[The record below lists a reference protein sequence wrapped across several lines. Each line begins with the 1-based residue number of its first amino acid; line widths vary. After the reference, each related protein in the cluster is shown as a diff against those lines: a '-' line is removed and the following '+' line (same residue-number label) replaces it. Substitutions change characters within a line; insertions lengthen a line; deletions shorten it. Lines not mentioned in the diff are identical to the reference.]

1 MFDSPR
7 TIGRALHAHLHFG
20 TDTRLHAQQGIPLG
34 GWLGEAR
41 HECWIE
47 WGSWQIGFVWR
58 GASAGFSRVWM
69 CEAPPREVGGE
80 VVALVVEPGGRK
92 RRAAVIAAPV
102 LVGHVVRAAG
112 AAELQVVRVT
122 ERVGSAA
129 FHQIYGQLMS
139 ESSAVRIIVQHSPAA
154 RTFRWLCVQY
164 FASREFKSLE
174 ARTQYVRRR
183 IFESMF
189 DERIAP
195 GAQETFADF
204 PVSRLSPT
212 ALEILRDRKD
222 GLPEAANGRVKALR
236 AVFTWSKHKK
246 LVQSNIAN
254 DVEYLG
260 TSSEGWHSWEPVE
273 LEKFE
278 QRHTAGTKA
287 RLAIDLLQYTG
298 ASRSDVVTLGHDNV
312 RGESFGSGEPRR
324 ASRSNCRWW
333 TNLGRLLRHAPLSG
347 RTRFSLPSSASHSR
361 QLDLVTGSAIVAM
374 RPACP
379 TSPDVL
385 FSTDAPTIDL

>member
-1 MFDSPR
+1 
-7 TIGRALHAHLHFG
+7 
-20 TDTRLHAQQGIPLG
+20 
-34 GWLGEAR
+34 
-41 HECWIE
+41 
-47 WGSWQIGFVWR
+47 
-58 GASAGFSRVWM
+58 M

-312 RGESFGSGEPRR
+312 RGEVIRFRR
-324 ASRSNCRWW
+324 AKTGIPVELPMVDELRATIETCPVVG
-333 TNLGRLLRHAPLSG
+333 TNTFLVTQFGKPFTAAGFGNWFRDRCNEAGLPQCSAHGVRKAAAARAAENGATTHELMAMFGWITLKEAERYTKAAERKQLSG
-347 RTRFSLPSSASHSR
+347 RA
-361 QLDLVTGSAIVAM
+361 AM
-374 RPACP
+374 LLKR
-379 TSPDVL
+379 
-385 FSTDAPTIDL
+385 